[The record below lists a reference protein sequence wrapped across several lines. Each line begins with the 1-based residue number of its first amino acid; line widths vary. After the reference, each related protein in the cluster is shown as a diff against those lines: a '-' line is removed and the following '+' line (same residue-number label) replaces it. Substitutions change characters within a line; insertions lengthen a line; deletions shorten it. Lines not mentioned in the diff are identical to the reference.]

1 MIGRTRSDELY
12 VTPSRNHD
20 SYNALARA
28 AYELSAL
35 EGFPTLVSQDEDWSR
50 SDHFNFDK
58 ILQIPVVFLSAGEH
72 EDYHKPTDTVDKI
85 DFDKL
90 ARITRLVVR
99 LLDRIQAEPLERA
112 D

>member
-1 MIGRTRSDELY
+1 MVGRELK
-12 VTPSRNHD
+12 PDPHP
-20 SYNALARA
+20 
-28 AYELSAL
+28 ELGL
-35 EGFPTLVSQDEDWSR
+35 FYR

-72 EDYHKPTDTVDKI
+72 EDYHKPTDTADKI

-99 LLDRIQAEPLERA
+99 LLDRIQAEPLERNGG
-112 D
+112 